1 MYSVC
6 VCVHACVRVC
16 VTTVVVF
23 LLSVLLFDIG
33 HELKLCD
40 FGTATKIEHTLTN
53 GVGTVRYMAPEVIK
67 GTKNLYTVYCV
78 E

>member
-1 MYSVC
+1 M
-6 VCVHACVRVC
+6 
-16 VTTVVVF
+16 
-23 LLSVLLFDIG
+23 LLFGTG

-67 GTKNLYTVYCV
+67 GTQFSVYILWYMCTITFTINTHY
-78 E
+78 